1 MKICFLGTPTFA
13 TPILEALN
21 EKYEI
26 CLVVTKVD
34 QVVKKKVVYS
44 PVKQKA
50 LELGLKV
57 ITPTNLKEVASD
69 IINCGA
75 DVLITAAYGMFIPSL
90 ILNKFKYKIN
100 VHGSLL
106 PKRRGGAPIQRSLI
120 EGDKL
125 TGITIMEMAPK
136 MDSGKIYA
144 KKEYEILDSDNNTS
158 LFEKLSLI
166 GRDLLLETLPAIVD
180 GTIKGTPQNEEEAT
194 FSYNLTK
201 EDELIDFNKDARSV
215 FNQIRGLSL
224 EPGAYFNFQNE
235 IFKVYESKVVED
247 NSNAIPGTILST
259 NKKLVIKC
267 GKDAISILVIKVQSK
282 KMMDVKSFLNG
293 QKYFKEGLIIN

>member
-75 DVLITAAYGMFIPSL
+75 DILITAAYGMFIPAL

-180 GTIKGTPQNEEEAT
+180 GTNQGTPQNEEEAT

-201 EDELIDFNKDARSV
+201 EDELIDFNKDARSI

-235 IFKVYESKVVED
+235 VFKVYESKVVED
-247 NSNAIPGTILST
+247 NSNALPGTILST